1 MKFPR
6 KKISQGKKIGWKIVL
21 IFLIGLMAGFFNYP
35 KAWDKA
41 VDWTGLG
48 LPHFYN
54 LPFKLGLDL
63 QGGTHLIYEADL
75 SNISPESH
83 KDSMEG
89 IRDVIERR
97 VNLFGVSEPV
107 VQVNQTGNHYRLIV
121 ELAGVKDIA
130 QAVQMIGQTP
140 SLDFREQRPE
150 AETNAILEELQPI
163 VEKYGQ
169 GEELTEEEMLKLQQD
184 PYYQSPQLTGR
195 YLEGAQVTQDQMTY
209 EYQVNLQFNDEGADL
224 FEEITARNIGQPVA
238 IYLDGEIIS
247 APIVQDKITGGK
259 AQITGNFSA
268 QEARELAQRL
278 NAGALPVPINLVSQ
292 QSVGAAL
299 GQVSLTKSLRAGAF
313 GFLAVLLFMILYYRL
328 PGLLASFALLVYLSL
343 TLAVFKLISVTLTL
357 AGIAGFILSIGLAVD
372 ANILIFERLKE
383 ELKSGKSLGSSIDD
397 GFKRAWSAIYDGN
410 VSTLITC
417 LVLFIFATS
426 MIKGFAL
433 TLGIGVLI
441 SMFTAMVVTKTFLKW
456 FVNGRLEQ
464 KKWLWGNNLK

>member
-6 KKISQGKKIGWKIVL
+6 KKISRGKKIGWKIVL